1 MTTIVAWL
9 DGIAFW
15 SPRITGWPEARAVL
29 RGEAEPSAEA
39 ARRPQ
44 PTLLAPTERR
54 RAPDTVAIALE
65 VAQRACVAAD
75 RDPKHLSSVFAST
88 HGDLVIN
95 DYMCEAL
102 ATPEPALSP
111 TKFHNSVHNA
121 AAGYW
126 TIGTGCMA
134 PATAMSAFKETFT
147 AGLLEALTQVE
158 CERQPVLVVAYDIE
172 ATGPLATVNESRGH
186 YGCAMVLSPEAG
198 PRSTHRLDI
207 EVVPRGDIDP
217 VPASLAE
224 LFAGNPLAQSLALF
238 EAIALE
244 IPTTRTLALSR
255 GLSLAIDVKPHA

>member
-1 MTTIVAWL
+1 MTTIVAYL
-9 DGIAFW
+9 DGLAFW
-15 SPRITGWPEARAVL
+15 SPRLTGWPEARAVL

-65 VAQRACVAAD
+65 VAQRACAAAD
-75 RDPKHLSSVFAST
+75 RDPKTLPSVFACT

-102 ATPEPALSP
+102 ATAEPALSP

-134 PATAMSAFKETFT
+134 PATALSAFMETFST
-147 AGLLEALTQVE
+147 GLLEGLTQVA
-158 CERQPVLVVAYDIE
+158 CEGQAVLVVAYDIE
-172 ATGPLATVNESRGH
+172 AVGPLATVNESRGH
-186 YGCAMVLSPEAG
+186 FGCAVVLSPEAG
-198 PRSTHRLDI
+198 SRSTHRL
-207 EVVPRGDIDP
+207 EARVVPRGDVDA
-217 VPASLAE
+217 VPASLGH
-224 LFAGNPLAQSLALF
+224 LFDGNPLAQSLALF
-238 EAIALE
+238 EAIAHE
-244 IPTTRTLALSR
+244 TPATRRLALSR
-255 GLSLAIDVKPHA
+255 GLALAIDVRPHA